1 MRCHRGLA
9 EPLPGLPRSI
19 DRLLAAEVTMRIWH
33 QSSTEID
40 GLPAYRRSLLAHAA
54 KMLDRGDVV
63 EVHGIPAGRYRGR
76 APSDALGNAFVH
88 HVVLEPVL
96 ANAVRA
102 EAEGCDAFV
111 IGSFS
116 EPFLRELRS
125 AVDIPVVSL
134 TEASLL
140 VACSLGRYS
149 APISNAPTTA
159 WMTRM
164 SIEAH
169 GLAGRVLRVQA
180 IDPPLDEPQL
190 ARAFDDP
197 APVIESFMRAAQRAV
212 ADGAD
217 SIIPAEGMLAELLHS
232 QGVTTISGAPVVD
245 VFGTAWAY
253 AAMLVRLRRH
263 AGMQVGRAWH
273 YRRDD
278 AGLVREL
285 ALGARPIVR
294 PPSCSSGGIDDAAP
308 HATQAPRTPL

>member
-1 MRCHRGLA
+1 
-9 EPLPGLPRSI
+9 
-19 DRLLAAEVTMRIWH
+19 MRIWH

-40 GLPAYRRSLLAHAA
+40 GLGVYKRALLAHAA
-54 KMLDRGDVV
+54 RILGGEGRI
-63 EVHGIPAGRYRGR
+63 EIHGIPAGRYQGR

-88 HVVLEPVL
+88 HLVLEPVL

-102 EAEGCDAFV
+102 EAEGFDAFV

-149 APISNAPTTA
+149 APVSNAPTTA

-164 SIEAH
+164 SVEAH
-169 GLAGRVLRVQA
+169 GLGSRVLRVQS
-180 IDPPLDEPQL
+180 IDPPLDEPSL
-190 ARAFDDP
+190 ARGFEQP
-197 APVIESFMRAAQRAV
+197 APVIESFTQAAQRAV

-217 SIIPAEGMLAELLHS
+217 VIIPAEGMLAELLYVN
-232 QGVTTISGAPVVD
+232 GVTSIGAAPVLD

-253 AAMLVRLRRH
+253 AAMLAGLRAHRSLH
-263 AGMQVGRAWH
+263 TGRAWH
-273 YRRDD
+273 HRRED
-278 AGLVREL
+278 AAFVREL
-285 ALGARPIVR
+285 ALQPRGGEGSAR
-294 PPSCSSGGIDDAAP
+294 
-308 HATQAPRTPL
+308 

>member
-1 MRCHRGLA
+1 M
-9 EPLPGLPRSI
+9 I
-19 DRLLAAEVTMRIWH
+19 RIWH

-40 GLPAYRRSLLAHAA
+40 ALGVYKRALVRHAA
-54 KMLDRGDVV
+54 QVLGADGAI
-63 EVHGIPAGRYRGR
+63 EIHGIEAGRYRGR

-88 HVVLEPVL
+88 HVVLEPIL

-102 EAEGCDAFV
+102 ESEGFDAFV

-134 TEASLL
+134 TESSLL
-140 VACSLGRYS
+140 VGCSLGRWS
-149 APISNAPTTA
+149 APVSNAPQTA

-180 IDPPLDEPQL
+180 IDPPLDEPAL
-190 ARAFDDP
+190 ARGFEVP
-197 APVIESFMRAAQRAV
+197 APVIASFKRAAERAI

-217 SIIPAEGMLAELLHS
+217 VVIPAEGMLAELLYVN
-232 QGVTTISGAPVVD
+232 GVASIGGAPVVD

-253 AAMLVRLRRH
+253 AATLVRLRRSS
-263 AGMQVGRAWH
+263 GMQVGRAWH

-278 AGLVREL
+278 AAYVREL
-285 ALGARPIVR
+285 ALGDGREAR
-294 PPSCSSGGIDDAAP
+294 
-308 HATQAPRTPL
+308 